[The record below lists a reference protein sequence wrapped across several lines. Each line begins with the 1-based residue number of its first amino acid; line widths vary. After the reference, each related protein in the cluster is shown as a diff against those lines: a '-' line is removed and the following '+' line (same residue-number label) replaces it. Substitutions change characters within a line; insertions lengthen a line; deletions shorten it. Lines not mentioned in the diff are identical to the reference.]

1 MNGKSWQV
9 IVLAVLCTLLAL
21 YGTRA
26 DDAKPTDEGKAEDF
40 KGKTFDLKAKGKA
53 AIMLSFPAGKEAVLT
68 VRSEKKSD
76 VNLFVY
82 DADKKVVDKDDS
94 PGPDCEVKFTAKK
107 AGKYMLEVVNKGPG
121 ANTST
126 LKVAGSKKR
135 PKGDTAKGV
144 DP

>member
-1 MNGKSWQV
+1 MDGKRWRLGV
-9 IVLAVLCTLLAL
+9 VAVLFALAL
-21 YGTRA
+21 LLRGTRA

-82 DADKKVVDKDDS
+82 DADKKVVAKDDS
-94 PGPDCEVKFTAKK
+94 PGPDCDIKFKPEK
-107 AGKYMLEVVNKGPG
+107 AGKYTLEVVNLGPG
-121 ANTST
+121 ENKST
-126 LKVAGSKKR
+126 LKVAFSK
-135 PKGDTAKGV
+135 
-144 DP
+144 